1 MATTNLFEYYDRVR
15 SNTISDM
22 GKASDVAKKL
32 ADRSYADANSRIRD
46 MHDDAYVAGKERGEL
61 LTSPIVSLETAA
73 ATYTGEQWAA
83 NGSKINEAVLN
94 NERFLS
100 MLNNIGIAQ
109 YATGNNTFISGIK
122 REGTAPNTGE
132 ATYRIELGEL
142 NPGEGGPNLR
152 FKALD
157 TRKTDEQ
164 GDLLITESQFSDIF
178 EDYQRN
184 VQVRVAPRVGSQMQ
198 YDYIAG
204 AGSQNLNVSRREIPE
219 GQTDIHGTNYGGGT
233 GNPETDDKA
242 FTGDVTFN
250 GDVLNFLEERGLE
263 PVAKVKQLVDGGVD
277 AILQLTN
284 SEIAKLEAQYGIPM
298 QNANL
303 EYYRDELSAL
313 RAASQTAQ
321 NTLNNKDLNLT
332 EDEVKELK
340 KEIKFNGLREKKIM
354 GEVGDAGEFLAGG
367 LNVTLAGAVSQEERF
382 QREAEEK
389 LFRDP
394 QLKALRRALAKEQRI
409 FENAPDG
416 NYKDQSGE
424 KVAKLEAKIS
434 ERESKIDKREIR
446 EFDKDEMN
454 RKISKILENP
464 TTTFMPRKQLVSL
477 LEEQNYVL
485 SDETKGALDEY
496 INANLV
502 ENNDGSASV
511 SLTEGVEYNSEGIP
525 IKGPSGGSGRS
536 VTKIRGGIDNRAFSI
551 LLAMDIGGATNQDI
565 LGAIETM
572 RYTGTLDSKT
582 FQAIINAK
590 ENLSAEQYKE
600 MKDIRD
606 TFNDKVA
613 PRIDNLITN
622 FDKYAETED
631 DEFFY
636 VGDDKTPIFTE
647 INAIYRQPAVQQMFR
662 SADAQGR
669 VPAHF
674 SDQRTYLHQ
683 LDVALQRTIAKMSN
697 ERNFFEFIKGV
708 GGLPDG
714 FATDGLDMN
723 AFRLKAVYEDGA
735 SYSYNDVYGP
745 RGVRKSGGP
754 KIASFQLQTLDGRDL
769 GGEIEIADLVDAL
782 GRISRGTA
790 MEPRSIINRFEQSAF
805 LYR

>member
-46 MHDDAYVAGKERGEL
+46 MHDDVYVEGG
-61 LTSPIVSLETAA
+61 LTNPIVSLESAA

-100 MLNNIGIAQ
+100 VLNNIGIAQ
-109 YATGNNTFISGIK
+109 YATGNNTFITGIK

-132 ATYRIELGEL
+132 ATYRLELGEL

-340 KEIKFNGLREKKIM
+340 KEINFNSLREKKIM
-354 GEVGDAGEFLAGG
+354 GDAEKFLAGG

-382 QREAEEK
+382 QREAEERLAK
-389 LFRDP
+389 DN
-394 QLKALRRALAKEQRI
+394 QLIALRRALAKEQRI

-446 EFDKDEMN
+446 EFNKDEMN

-477 LEEQNYVL
+477 LKEQKYVL

-502 ENNDGSASV
+502 ESTDGSGSV

-536 VTKIRGGIDNRAFSI
+536 ITKIRGGIDNRAFSI
-551 LLAMDIGGATNQDI
+551 LLAMDIGGASNADI
-565 LGAIETM
+565 LSGIETM
-572 RYTGTLDSKT
+572 RYTGTLDSRT
-582 FQAIINAK
+582 FQALITAK
-590 ENLSAEQYKE
+590 ENLSTEQYKE
-600 MKDIRD
+600 MQDIRK
-606 TFNDKVA
+606 TFNKEVI
-613 PRIDNLITN
+613 PEIDNVIAAITN
-622 FDKYAETED
+622 YERTED
-631 DEFFY
+631 DEAFF
-636 VGDDKTPIFTE
+636 VGDDKTPIFTK
-647 INAIYRQPAVQQMFR
+647 INAIYRQPAIQQMFR
-662 SADAQGR
+662 SADAQGK

-674 SDQRTYLHQ
+674 RDQRTYLHQ
-683 LDVALQRTIAKMSN
+683 LDVSLQRMIAKMSN
-697 ERNFFEFIKGV
+697 NRNFFEFLKGV

-714 FATDGLDMN
+714 FATDPLDPN
-723 AFRLKAVYEDGA
+723 AFRLKAIYDDGA
-735 SYSYNDVYGP
+735 SYRYDEVYGP
-745 RGVRKSGGP
+745 RGIRKSGGP
-754 KIASFQLQTLDGRDL
+754 KIASFQLQTLDGRNL

-782 GRISRGTA
+782 GRITGGTA
-790 MEPRSIINRFEQSAF
+790 MEPRTIINRFEQSAF

>member
-46 MHDDAYVAGKERGEL
+46 MHDDVYVEGG
-61 LTSPIVSLETAA
+61 LTNPIVSLESAA

-100 MLNNIGIAQ
+100 VLNNIGIAQ
-109 YATGNNTFISGIK
+109 YATGNNTFITGIK

-132 ATYRIELGEL
+132 ATYRLELGEL

-242 FTGDVTFN
+242 FTGDVTFT

-340 KEIKFNGLREKKIM
+340 KEINFNSLREKKIM
-354 GEVGDAGEFLAGG
+354 GDAEKFLAGG

-382 QREAEEK
+382 QREAEERLAK
-389 LFRDP
+389 DN
-394 QLKALRRALAKEQRI
+394 QLIALRRALAKEQRI

-446 EFDKDEMN
+446 EFNKDEMN

-477 LEEQNYVL
+477 LKEQKYVL

-502 ENNDGSASV
+502 ESTDGSGSV

-536 VTKIRGGIDNRAFSI
+536 ITKIRGGIDNRAFSI
-551 LLAMDIGGATNQDI
+551 LLAMDIGGASNADI
-565 LGAIETM
+565 LSGIETM
-572 RYTGTLDSKT
+572 RYTGTLDSRT
-582 FQAIINAK
+582 FQALITAK
-590 ENLSAEQYKE
+590 ENLSTEQYKE
-600 MKDIRD
+600 MQDIRK
-606 TFNDKVA
+606 TFNKEVI
-613 PRIDNLITN
+613 PEIDNVIAAITN
-622 FDKYAETED
+622 YERTED
-631 DEFFY
+631 DEAFF
-636 VGDDKTPIFTE
+636 VGDDKTPIFTK
-647 INAIYRQPAVQQMFR
+647 INAIYRQPAIQQMFR
-662 SADAQGR
+662 SADAQGK

-674 SDQRTYLHQ
+674 RDQRTYLHQ
-683 LDVALQRTIAKMSN
+683 LDVSLQRMIAKMSN
-697 ERNFFEFIKGV
+697 NRNFFEFLKGV

-714 FATDGLDMN
+714 FATDPLDPN
-723 AFRLKAVYEDGA
+723 AFRLKAIYDDGA
-735 SYSYNDVYGP
+735 SYRYDEVYGP
-745 RGVRKSGGP
+745 RGIRKSGGP
-754 KIASFQLQTLDGRDL
+754 KIASFQLQTLDGRNL

-782 GRISRGTA
+782 GRITGGTA
-790 MEPRSIINRFEQSAF
+790 MEPRTIINRFEQSAF

>member
-46 MHDDAYVAGKERGEL
+46 MHDDVYVEGG
-61 LTSPIVSLETAA
+61 LTNPIVSLESAA

-100 MLNNIGIAQ
+100 VLNNIGIAQ
-109 YATGNNTFISGIK
+109 YATGNNTFITGIK

-132 ATYRIELGEL
+132 ATYRLELGEL

-340 KEIKFNGLREKKIM
+340 KEINFNSLREKKIM
-354 GEVGDAGEFLAGG
+354 GDAEKFLAGG

-382 QREAEEK
+382 QREAEERLAK
-389 LFRDP
+389 DN
-394 QLKALRRALAKEQRI
+394 QLIALRRALAKEQRI

-446 EFDKDEMN
+446 EFNKDEMN

-477 LEEQNYVL
+477 LKEQKYVL

-502 ENNDGSASV
+502 ESTDGSGSV

-551 LLAMDIGGATNQDI
+551 LLAMDIGGASNQDI

-590 ENLSAEQYKE
+590 ENLSTAQYEE
-600 MKDIRD
+600 MKDVRD

-683 LDVALQRTIAKMSN
+683 LDVSLQKTIAKMSN
-697 ERNFFEFIKGV
+697 DRNFFEFIKGV

-735 SYSYNDVYGP
+735 SYKYTDVYGP
-745 RGVRKSGGP
+745 RGVRKSGAP

-769 GGEIEIADLVDAL
+769 GGAIEINNLVDAL
-782 GRISRGTA
+782 GKISRGTA

>member
-1 MATTNLFEYYDRVR
+1 MATNLFEYYDRVR

-32 ADRSYADANSRIRD
+32 ADRSYADANSRLRD
-46 MHDDAYVAGKERGEL
+46 MHDDVYVEGKERGEL
-61 LTSPIVSLETAA
+61 LTSPIVSLDSAL

-100 MLNNIGIAQ
+100 VLNNIGIAQ
-109 YATGNNTFISGIK
+109 YATGNNTFITGIK

-132 ATYRIELGEL
+132 ATYRLELGEL

-242 FTGDVTFN
+242 FTGDVTFT

-340 KEIKFNGLREKKIM
+340 KEINFNSLREKKIM
-354 GEVGDAGEFLAGG
+354 GDAEKFLAGG

-382 QREAEEK
+382 QREAEERLAK
-389 LFRDP
+389 DN
-394 QLKALRRALAKEQRI
+394 QLIALRRALAKEQRI

-424 KVAKLEAKIS
+424 KVAKLEERIS
-434 ERESKIDKREIR
+434 KRESKIDKREIR
-446 EFDKDEMN
+446 EFNKDEMN

-477 LEEQNYVL
+477 LKEQKYVL

-551 LLAMDIGGATNQDI
+551 LLAMDIGGASNQDI

-590 ENLSAEQYKE
+590 ENLSTAQYEE
-600 MKDIRD
+600 MKDVRD

-683 LDVALQRTIAKMSN
+683 LDVSLQKTIAKMSN
-697 ERNFFEFIKGV
+697 DRNFFEFIKGV

-735 SYSYNDVYGP
+735 SYKYTDVYGP
-745 RGVRKSGGP
+745 RGVRKSGAP

-769 GGEIEIADLVDAL
+769 GGAIEINNLVDAL
-782 GRISRGTA
+782 GKISRGTA

>member
-46 MHDDAYVAGKERGEL
+46 MHDDVYVEGG
-61 LTSPIVSLETAA
+61 LTNPIVSLESAA

-100 MLNNIGIAQ
+100 VLNNIGIAQ
-109 YATGNNTFISGIK
+109 YATGNNTFITGIK

-132 ATYRIELGEL
+132 ATYRLELGEL

-242 FTGDVTFN
+242 FTGDVEFT

-340 KEIKFNGLREKKIM
+340 KEINFNSLREKKIM
-354 GEVGDAGEFLAGG
+354 GDAEKFLAGG

-382 QREAEEK
+382 QREAEERLAK
-389 LFRDP
+389 DN
-394 QLKALRRALAKEQRI
+394 QLIALRRALAKEQRI

-446 EFDKDEMN
+446 EFNKDEMN

-477 LEEQNYVL
+477 LKEQKYVL

-551 LLAMDIGGATNQDI
+551 LLAMDIGGASNQDI

-590 ENLSAEQYKE
+590 ENLSTAQYEE
-600 MKDIRD
+600 MKDVRD

-683 LDVALQRTIAKMSN
+683 LDVSLQKTIAKMSN
-697 ERNFFEFIKGV
+697 DRNFFEFIKGV

-735 SYSYNDVYGP
+735 SYKYTDVYGP
-745 RGVRKSGGP
+745 RGVRKSGAP

-769 GGEIEIADLVDAL
+769 GGAIEINNLVDAL
-782 GRISRGTA
+782 GKISRGTA

>member
-46 MHDDAYVAGKERGEL
+46 MHDDVYVEGKERGEL
-61 LTSPIVSLETAA
+61 LTSPIVSLESAA

-132 ATYRIELGEL
+132 ATYRLELGEL

-198 YDYIAG
+198 YDYISG

-263 PVAKVKQLVDGGVD
+263 PVAKAKQLLDGGVD

-321 NTLNNKDLNLT
+321 NTLNL
-332 EDEVKELK
+332 
-340 KEIKFNGLREKKIM
+340 
-354 GEVGDAGEFLAGG
+354 
-367 LNVTLAGAVSQEERF
+367 
-382 QREAEEK
+382 
-389 LFRDP
+389 
-394 QLKALRRALAKEQRI
+394 
-409 FENAPDG
+409 
-416 NYKDQSGE
+416 
-424 KVAKLEAKIS
+424 
-434 ERESKIDKREIR
+434 
-446 EFDKDEMN
+446 
-454 RKISKILENP
+454 
-464 TTTFMPRKQLVSL
+464 SL
-477 LEEQNYVL
+477 
-485 SDETKGALDEY
+485 
-496 INANLV
+496 IH
-502 ENNDGSASV
+502 
-511 SLTEGVEYNSEGIP
+511 I
-525 IKGPSGGSGRS
+525 
-536 VTKIRGGIDNRAFSI
+536 
-551 LLAMDIGGATNQDI
+551 
-565 LGAIETM
+565 
-572 RYTGTLDSKT
+572 
-582 FQAIINAK
+582 
-590 ENLSAEQYKE
+590 
-600 MKDIRD
+600 
-606 TFNDKVA
+606 
-613 PRIDNLITN
+613 
-622 FDKYAETED
+622 
-631 DEFFY
+631 
-636 VGDDKTPIFTE
+636 
-647 INAIYRQPAVQQMFR
+647 
-662 SADAQGR
+662 
-669 VPAHF
+669 
-674 SDQRTYLHQ
+674 
-683 LDVALQRTIAKMSN
+683 
-697 ERNFFEFIKGV
+697 
-708 GGLPDG
+708 
-714 FATDGLDMN
+714 
-723 AFRLKAVYEDGA
+723 
-735 SYSYNDVYGP
+735 
-745 RGVRKSGGP
+745 
-754 KIASFQLQTLDGRDL
+754 
-769 GGEIEIADLVDAL
+769 
-782 GRISRGTA
+782 
-790 MEPRSIINRFEQSAF
+790 
-805 LYR
+805 

>member
-1 MATTNLFEYYDRVR
+1 MATNLFEYYDRVR

-46 MHDDAYVAGKERGEL
+46 MHDDVYVEGG
-61 LTSPIVSLETAA
+61 LTNPIVSLESAA

-100 MLNNIGIAQ
+100 VLNNIGIAQ
-109 YATGNNTFISGIK
+109 YATGNNTFITGIK

-132 ATYRIELGEL
+132 ATYRLELGEL

-242 FTGDVTFN
+242 FTGDVTFT

-284 SEIAKLEAQYGIPM
+284 SEITKLEAQYGIPM

-354 GEVGDAGEFLAGG
+354 GDAEKFLAGG

-382 QREAEEK
+382 QREAEERLAK
-389 LFRDP
+389 DN
-394 QLKALRRALAKEQRI
+394 QLIALRRALAKEQRI

-446 EFDKDEMN
+446 EFNKDEMN

-477 LEEQNYVL
+477 LKEQKYVL

-502 ENNDGSASV
+502 ESTDGSGSV

-536 VTKIRGGIDNRAFSI
+536 ITKIRGGIDNRAFSI
-551 LLAMDIGGATNQDI
+551 LLAMDIGGASNADI
-565 LGAIETM
+565 LSGIETM
-572 RYTGTLDSKT
+572 RYTGTLDSRT
-582 FQAIINAK
+582 FQALITAK
-590 ENLSAEQYKE
+590 ENLSTEQYKE
-600 MKDIRD
+600 MQDIRK
-606 TFNDKVA
+606 TFNKEVI
-613 PRIDNLITN
+613 PEIDNVIAAITN
-622 FDKYAETED
+622 YERTED
-631 DEFFY
+631 DEAFF
-636 VGDDKTPIFTE
+636 VGDDKTPIFTK
-647 INAIYRQPAVQQMFR
+647 INAIYRQPAIQQMFR
-662 SADAQGR
+662 SADAQGK

-674 SDQRTYLHQ
+674 RDQRTYLHQ
-683 LDVALQRTIAKMSN
+683 LDVSLQRMIAKMSN
-697 ERNFFEFIKGV
+697 NRNFFEFLKGV

-714 FATDGLDMN
+714 FATDPLDPN
-723 AFRLKAVYEDGA
+723 AFRLKAIYDDGA
-735 SYSYNDVYGP
+735 SYRYDEVYGP
-745 RGVRKSGGP
+745 RGIRKSGGP
-754 KIASFQLQTLDGRDL
+754 KIASFQLQTLDGRNL

-782 GRISRGTA
+782 GRITGGTA
-790 MEPRSIINRFEQSAF
+790 MEPRTIINRFEQSAF

>member
-46 MHDDAYVAGKERGEL
+46 MHDDVYVEGKERGEL
-61 LTSPIVSLETAA
+61 LTSPIVSLESAA

-132 ATYRIELGEL
+132 ATYRLELGEL

-198 YDYIAG
+198 YDYISG
-204 AGSQNLNVSRREIPE
+204 AGSQNINVSRREIPE

-263 PVAKVKQLVDGGVD
+263 PVSKVKELIDGGVD

-332 EDEVKELK
+332 EDEIKELK
-340 KEIKFNGLREKKIM
+340 KEINFNSLREKKIM
-354 GEVGDAGEFLAGG
+354 GDAEKFLAGG

-382 QREAEEK
+382 QREAEERFF
-389 LFRDP
+389 L
-394 QLKALRRALAKEQRI
+394 
-409 FENAPDG
+409 
-416 NYKDQSGE
+416 QS
-424 KVAKLEAKIS
+424 
-434 ERESKIDKREIR
+434 
-446 EFDKDEMN
+446 
-454 RKISKILENP
+454 
-464 TTTFMPRKQLVSL
+464 
-477 LEEQNYVL
+477 
-485 SDETKGALDEY
+485 
-496 INANLV
+496 
-502 ENNDGSASV
+502 
-511 SLTEGVEYNSEGIP
+511 
-525 IKGPSGGSGRS
+525 
-536 VTKIRGGIDNRAFSI
+536 
-551 LLAMDIGGATNQDI
+551 
-565 LGAIETM
+565 
-572 RYTGTLDSKT
+572 
-582 FQAIINAK
+582 
-590 ENLSAEQYKE
+590 
-600 MKDIRD
+600 
-606 TFNDKVA
+606 
-613 PRIDNLITN
+613 
-622 FDKYAETED
+622 
-631 DEFFY
+631 
-636 VGDDKTPIFTE
+636 
-647 INAIYRQPAVQQMFR
+647 
-662 SADAQGR
+662 
-669 VPAHF
+669 
-674 SDQRTYLHQ
+674 
-683 LDVALQRTIAKMSN
+683 
-697 ERNFFEFIKGV
+697 
-708 GGLPDG
+708 
-714 FATDGLDMN
+714 
-723 AFRLKAVYEDGA
+723 
-735 SYSYNDVYGP
+735 
-745 RGVRKSGGP
+745 
-754 KIASFQLQTLDGRDL
+754 
-769 GGEIEIADLVDAL
+769 
-782 GRISRGTA
+782 
-790 MEPRSIINRFEQSAF
+790 
-805 LYR
+805 

>member
-1 MATTNLFEYYDRVR
+1 MATNLFEYYDRVR

-32 ADRSYADANSRIRD
+32 ADRSYADANSRLRD
-46 MHDDAYVAGKERGEL
+46 MHDDVYVEGKERGEL
-61 LTSPIVSLETAA
+61 LTSPIVSLDSAA

-122 REGTAPNTGE
+122 REGTTPNTGE
-132 ATYRIELGEL
+132 ATYRLELGEL

-152 FKALD
+152 FKSLD

-184 VQVRVAPRVGSQMQ
+184 VQTRVAPRVGSQMQ
-198 YDYIAG
+198 YDYISG

-242 FTGDVTFN
+242 FTGDVKFT

-263 PVAKVKQLVDGGVD
+263 PVAKVNQLIDGGVD

-284 SEIAKLEAQYGIPM
+284 SEITKLEKQYGIPM

-340 KEIKFNGLREKKIM
+340 KEINFNGLREKKIM
-354 GEVGDAGEFLAGG
+354 GDAEKFLAGG
-367 LNVTLAGAVSQEERF
+367 LNVTLAGAASQEERF

-394 QLKALRRALAKEQRI
+394 RLKSLRRQLAKEQRI

-434 ERESKIDKREIR
+434 EREKNIDKREIR

-454 RKISKILENP
+454 RKISKILSNP
-464 TTTFMPRKQLVSL
+464 KTTFTPRKQLVSL
-477 LEEQNYVL
+477 LKEQKYVL

-502 ENNDGSASV
+502 ENNDGSGSV

-551 LLAMDIGGATNQDI
+551 LLAMDIGGASNADI
-565 LGAIETM
+565 LSGIETM

-582 FQAIINAK
+582 FQALITAK
-590 ENLSAEQYKE
+590 ENLSTAQYKE
-600 MKDIRD
+600 MQDIRD
-606 TFNDKVA
+606 TFNTKVA
-613 PRIDNLITN
+613 PEIDKVITFLESYN
-622 FDKYAETED
+622 PDED
-631 DEFFY
+631 DEGFY
-636 VGDDKTPIFTE
+636 VGDDKIPLFTE
-647 INAIYRQPAVQQMFR
+647 INRIYRQPAIQQMFR

-683 LDVALQRTIAKMSN
+683 LDVSLQKTIAKMSN
-697 ERNFFEFIKGV
+697 DRNFFEFLKGV

-714 FATDGLDMN
+714 FATDPLDPN
-723 AFRLKAVYEDGA
+723 AFRLKAIYEDGA

-745 RGVRKSGGP
+745 RGIRKSGAP
-754 KIASFQLQTLDGRDL
+754 RIASFQLQTLDGRDL
-769 GGEIEIADLVDAL
+769 GGEIEINNLVDAL
-782 GRISRGTA
+782 GRISGGNA

>member
-46 MHDDAYVAGKERGEL
+46 MHDDVYVEGKERGEL
-61 LTSPIVSLETAA
+61 LTSPIVSLESAA

-132 ATYRIELGEL
+132 ATYRLELGEL

-198 YDYIAG
+198 YDYISG
-204 AGSQNLNVSRREIPE
+204 AGSQNINVSRREIPE

-263 PVAKVKQLVDGGVD
+263 PVSKVKELIDGGVD

-332 EDEVKELK
+332 EDEIKELK
-340 KEIKFNGLREKKIM
+340 KEINFNSLREKKIM
-354 GEVGDAGEFLAGG
+354 GDAEKFLAGG

-394 QLKALRRALAKEQRI
+394 QLIALRRALAKEQRI

-446 EFDKDEMN
+446 EFNKDEMN

-502 ENNDGSASV
+502 ESNDGSGSV

-551 LLAMDIGGATNQDI
+551 LLAMDIGGASNQDI

-572 RYTGTLDSKT
+572 RYTGTLDSRT

-590 ENLSAEQYKE
+590 ENLSTEQYKE
-600 MKDIRD
+600 MQNIRK
-606 TFNDKVA
+606 TFNKEVIPD
-613 PRIDNLITN
+613 IDNVIAAIN
-622 FDKYAETED
+622 NYERTED
-631 DEFFY
+631 DEILFNI
-636 VGDDKTPIFTE
+636 GDNGNPLFTE
-647 INAIYRQPAVQQMFR
+647 INRIYRQPAIQQMFR
-662 SADAQGR
+662 SADAQGK

-674 SDQRTYLHQ
+674 RDQRTYLHQ
-683 LDVALQRTIAKMSN
+683 LDVSLQRMIAKMSN
-697 ERNFFEFIKGV
+697 NKNFFEFLKGV
-708 GGLPDG
+708 GGLPDS
-714 FATDGLDMN
+714 FATDPLDPN
-723 AFRLKAVYEDGA
+723 AFRLKAIYEDGA

-745 RGVRKSGGP
+745 RGIRKSGGP

-782 GRISRGTA
+782 GRITGGTA
-790 MEPRSIINRFEQSAF
+790 MEPRTIINRFEQSAF

>member
-46 MHDDAYVAGKERGEL
+46 MHDDVYVEGG
-61 LTSPIVSLETAA
+61 LTNPIVSLESAA

-94 NERFLS
+94 NEQFLS

-109 YATGNNTFISGIK
+109 YATGNNTFITGIK

-132 ATYRIELGEL
+132 ATYRLELGEL

-242 FTGDVTFN
+242 FTGDVTFT

-284 SEIAKLEAQYGIPM
+284 SEITKLEAQYGIPM

-340 KEIKFNGLREKKIM
+340 KEINFNSLREKKIM
-354 GEVGDAGEFLAGG
+354 GDAEKFLAGG

-382 QREAEEK
+382 QREAEERLAK
-389 LFRDP
+389 DN
-394 QLKALRRALAKEQRI
+394 QLIALRRALAKEQRI

-446 EFDKDEMN
+446 EFNKDEMN

-477 LEEQNYVL
+477 LKEQKYVL

-502 ENNDGSASV
+502 ESTDGSGSV

-536 VTKIRGGIDNRAFSI
+536 ITKIRGGIDNRAFSI
-551 LLAMDIGGATNQDI
+551 LLAMDIGGASNADI
-565 LGAIETM
+565 LSGIETM
-572 RYTGTLDSKT
+572 RYTGTLDSRT
-582 FQAIINAK
+582 FQALITAK
-590 ENLSAEQYKE
+590 ENLSTEQYKE
-600 MKDIRD
+600 MQDIRK
-606 TFNDKVA
+606 TFNKEVI
-613 PRIDNLITN
+613 PEIDNVIAAITN
-622 FDKYAETED
+622 YERTED
-631 DEFFY
+631 DEAFF
-636 VGDDKTPIFTE
+636 VGDDKTPIFTK
-647 INAIYRQPAVQQMFR
+647 INAIYRQPAIQQMFR
-662 SADAQGR
+662 SADAQGK

-674 SDQRTYLHQ
+674 RDQRTYLHQ
-683 LDVALQRTIAKMSN
+683 LDVSLQRMIAKMSN
-697 ERNFFEFIKGV
+697 NRNFFEFLKGV

-714 FATDGLDMN
+714 FATDPLDPN
-723 AFRLKAVYEDGA
+723 AFRLKAIYDDGA
-735 SYSYNDVYGP
+735 SYRYDEVYGP
-745 RGVRKSGGP
+745 RGIRKSGGP
-754 KIASFQLQTLDGRDL
+754 KIASFQLQTLDGRNL

-782 GRISRGTA
+782 GRITGGTA
-790 MEPRSIINRFEQSAF
+790 MEPRTIINRFEQSAF

>member
-1 MATTNLFEYYDRVR
+1 
-15 SNTISDM
+15 
-22 GKASDVAKKL
+22 
-32 ADRSYADANSRIRD
+32 
-46 MHDDAYVAGKERGEL
+46 
-61 LTSPIVSLETAA
+61 
-73 ATYTGEQWAA
+73 
-83 NGSKINEAVLN
+83 
-94 NERFLS
+94 
-100 MLNNIGIAQ
+100 
-109 YATGNNTFISGIK
+109 
-122 REGTAPNTGE
+122 
-132 ATYRIELGEL
+132 
-142 NPGEGGPNLR
+142 
-152 FKALD
+152 
-157 TRKTDEQ
+157 
-164 GDLLITESQFSDIF
+164 
-178 EDYQRN
+178 
-184 VQVRVAPRVGSQMQ
+184 MQ
-198 YDYIAG
+198 YDYISG

-242 FTGDVTFN
+242 FTGDVEFT

-263 PVAKVKQLVDGGVD
+263 PVAKVNQLVDGGVD

-284 SEIAKLEAQYGIPM
+284 SEITKLEKQYGIPM

-340 KEIKFNGLREKKIM
+340 KEINFNGLREKKIM
-354 GEVGDAGEFLAGG
+354 GDAEKFLAGG

-394 QLKALRRALAKEQRI
+394 QLKSLRRDLAKEQRI

-424 KVAKLEAKIS
+424 KVAKLETKIS
-434 ERESKIDKREIR
+434 EREKSIDKREIR

-477 LEEQNYVL
+477 LKEQKYVL

-502 ENNDGSASV
+502 ESTDGSGSV
-511 SLTEGVEYNSEGIP
+511 SLTEGVEHNSEGIP

-536 VTKIRGGIDNRAFSI
+536 ITKIRGGIDNRAFSI
-551 LLAMDIGGATNQDI
+551 LLAMDIGGASNADI
-565 LGAIETM
+565 LSGIETM

-582 FQAIINAK
+582 FQALITAK
-590 ENLSAEQYKE
+590 ENLSTEQYKE
-600 MKDIRD
+600 MQNIRE
-606 TFNDKVA
+606 TFNKEVIPDV
-613 PRIDNLITN
+613 DNVIAAIAN
-622 FDKYAETED
+622 YERTED
-631 DEFFY
+631 DEILFNI
-636 VGDDKTPIFTE
+636 GDNGNPLFTE
-647 INAIYRQPAVQQMFR
+647 INRIYRQPAIQQMFR
-662 SADAQGR
+662 SADAQGK

-674 SDQRTYLHQ
+674 RDQRTYLHQ
-683 LDVALQRTIAKMSN
+683 LDVSLQRMIAKMSN
-697 ERNFFEFIKGV
+697 NRNFFEFLKGV

-714 FATDGLDMN
+714 FATDPLDPN
-723 AFRLKAVYEDGA
+723 AFRLKAIYEDGA
-735 SYSYNDVYGP
+735 SYKYDEVYGP
-745 RGVRKSGGP
+745 RGIRKSGGP
-754 KIASFQLQTLDGRDL
+754 KIANFQLQTLDGRDL
-769 GGEIEIADLVDAL
+769 GGEIEIANLVDAL
-782 GRISRGTA
+782 GRITGGTA
-790 MEPRSIINRFEQSAF
+790 MEPRTIINRFEQSAF

>member
-1 MATTNLFEYYDRVR
+1 MATNLFEYYDRVR

-32 ADRSYADANSRIRD
+32 ADRSYADANSRLRD
-46 MHDDAYVAGKERGEL
+46 MIDDVYKEGKERGEL
-61 LTSPIVSLETAA
+61 LTNPIVSLESAA
-73 ATYTGEQWAA
+73 ATYAGEQWAA
-83 NGSKINEAVLN
+83 NGGKINEAVLN
-94 NERFLS
+94 NEQFLS
-100 MLNNIGIAQ
+100 VLNNIGIAQ
-109 YATGNNTFISGIK
+109 YASGNNTFITGIK

-132 ATYRIELGEL
+132 ATYRLELGEL
-142 NPGEGGPNLR
+142 NPGESGPNLR

-204 AGSQNLNVSRREIPE
+204 AGSQNINKSRREIPE

-250 GDVLNFLEERGLE
+250 GDVLSFLEERGLE
-263 PVAKVKQLVDGGVD
+263 PVAKAKQLLDGGAD
-277 AILQLTN
+277 ALLQLTN
-284 SEIAKLEAQYGIPM
+284 SEITKLEKQYGIPM

-303 EYYRDELSAL
+303 EFYRDEIAAL

-321 NTLNNKDLNLT
+321 NTLVNKDLNLT

-340 KEIKFNGLREKKIM
+340 REINFAALREKKIM
-354 GEVGDAGEFLAGG
+354 GDAERFLAGG
-367 LNVTLAGAVSQEERF
+367 LNVTFAGAVSEEERF

-394 QLKALRRALAKEQRI
+394 QLRGLRRALAKEQRI

-434 ERESKIDKREIR
+434 EREKSIDKREIR

-477 LEEQNYVL
+477 LKEQNYVL

-502 ENNDGSASV
+502 ESTDGSGSV
-511 SLTEGVEYNSEGIP
+511 SLTEGVEYSSEGIP

-536 VTKIRGGIDNRAFSI
+536 ITKLRGGIDNRAFSI
-551 LLAMDIGGATNQDI
+551 LLAMDIGGASNQEI
-565 LGAIETM
+565 LSGIETM

-582 FQAIINAK
+582 FSALLKAQ
-590 ENLSAEQYKE
+590 ENLSKEQFKE
-600 MKDIRD
+600 MRDIRD
-606 TFNDKVA
+606 TFNEKVA
-613 PRIDNLITN
+613 PQIDDLIASIDSFERTG
-622 FDKYAETED
+622 
-631 DEFFY
+631 DEEALF
-636 VGDDKTPIFTE
+636 VGDDKIPLFTK

-669 VPAHF
+669 VPPHF
-674 SDQRTYLHQ
+674 SDQRTYLHH
-683 LDVALQRTIAKMSN
+683 LDVALQRMIAQMSN
-697 ERNFFEFIKGV
+697 NRNFFEFLKGV

-714 FATDGLDMN
+714 FSVDPLDPN

-735 SYSYNDVYGP
+735 SYSYNDIYGP
-745 RGVRKSGGP
+745 RGIRKSGGP
-754 KIASFQLQTLDGRDL
+754 KIKEFQLQTLDGRDL
-769 GGEIEIADLVDAL
+769 EGAIQIADLADAL
-782 GRISRGTA
+782 GRITGGTA

>member
-1 MATTNLFEYYDRVR
+1 MATNLFEYYDRVR

-32 ADRSYADANSRIRD
+32 ADRSYADANSRLRD
-46 MHDDAYVAGKERGEL
+46 MHDDVFVEGG
-61 LTSPIVSLETAA
+61 LTNPIVSLDSAA

-100 MLNNIGIAQ
+100 VLNNIGLAQ

-132 ATYRIELGEL
+132 ATYRLELGEL

-152 FKALD
+152 FKSLD
-157 TRKTDEQ
+157 TRKTDEE
-164 GDLLITESQFSDIF
+164 GDLLITESQFSELF

-184 VQVRVAPRVGSQMQ
+184 VQIRVAPRVGSQMQ
-198 YDYIAG
+198 YDYISG

-242 FTGDVTFN
+242 FTGDVEFT

-263 PVAKVKQLVDGGVD
+263 PVTKVNQLIDGGVD

-284 SEIAKLEAQYGIPM
+284 SEITKLEKQYGIPM

-332 EDEVKELK
+332 EDEVRELK
-340 KEIKFNGLREKKIM
+340 KEINFNGLREKKIM
-354 GEVGDAGEFLAGG
+354 GDAEKFLAGG

-382 QREAEEK
+382 QREAEDK

-394 QLKALRRALAKEQRI
+394 QLKGLRRQLAKEQRI

-424 KVAKLEAKIS
+424 KVAKLETKIS
-434 ERESKIDKREIR
+434 EREKSIDKREIR

-477 LEEQNYVL
+477 LKEQNYVL

-502 ENNDGSASV
+502 ESNDGSGSV

-525 IKGPSGGSGRS
+525 IKGTSGGSGRS
-536 VTKIRGGIDNRAFSI
+536 ITKIRGGIDNRAFSI
-551 LLAMDIGGATNQDI
+551 LLAMDIGGASDQDV

-572 RYTGTLDSKT
+572 RYTGTLDSKS
-582 FQAIINAK
+582 FQAILKAK

-606 TFNDKVA
+606 TFNSKVA
-613 PRIDNLITN
+613 PEIDNVITFLESYN
-622 FDKYAETED
+622 PNED
-631 DEFFY
+631 DEGFY
-636 VGDDKTPIFTE
+636 VGDDKIPLFTK

-683 LDVALQRTIAKMSN
+683 LDVGLQKMIAKMSN
-697 ERNFFEFIKGV
+697 DRNFFEFLKGV

-714 FATDGLDMN
+714 FATDPLDPN
-723 AFRLKAVYEDGA
+723 AFRLKAIYSDGA
-735 SYSYNDVYGP
+735 SYRYNDVYGP
-745 RGVRKSGGP
+745 RGIRKSDGP

-769 GGEIEIADLVDAL
+769 GGAIEINNLVDAL
-782 GRISRGTA
+782 GRITGGTA
-790 MEPRSIINRFEQSAF
+790 MEPRTIINRFEQSAF

>member
-46 MHDDAYVAGKERGEL
+46 MHDDVYVEGG
-61 LTSPIVSLETAA
+61 LTNPIVSLESAA

-100 MLNNIGIAQ
+100 VLNNIGIAQ
-109 YATGNNTFISGIK
+109 YATGNNTFITGIK

-132 ATYRIELGEL
+132 ATYRLELGEL

-242 FTGDVTFN
+242 FTGDVTFT

-340 KEIKFNGLREKKIM
+340 KEINFNSLREKKIM
-354 GEVGDAGEFLAGG
+354 GDAEKFLAGG

-382 QREAEEK
+382 QREAEERLAK
-389 LFRDP
+389 DN
-394 QLKALRRALAKEQRI
+394 QLIALRRALAKEQRI

-424 KVAKLEAKIS
+424 KVAKLEERIS
-434 ERESKIDKREIR
+434 KRESKIDKREIR
-446 EFDKDEMN
+446 EFNKDEMN

-477 LEEQNYVL
+477 LKEQKYVL

-502 ENNDGSASV
+502 ESTDGSGSV

-536 VTKIRGGIDNRAFSI
+536 ITKIRGGIDNRAFSI
-551 LLAMDIGGATNQDI
+551 LLAMDIGGASNADI
-565 LGAIETM
+565 LSGIETM
-572 RYTGTLDSKT
+572 RYTGTLDSRT
-582 FQAIINAK
+582 FQALITAK
-590 ENLSAEQYKE
+590 ENLSTEQYKE
-600 MKDIRD
+600 MQDIRK
-606 TFNDKVA
+606 TFNKEVI
-613 PRIDNLITN
+613 PEIDNVIAAITN
-622 FDKYAETED
+622 YERTED
-631 DEFFY
+631 DEAFF
-636 VGDDKTPIFTE
+636 VGDDKTPIFTK
-647 INAIYRQPAVQQMFR
+647 INAIYRQPAIQQMFR
-662 SADAQGR
+662 SADAQGK

-674 SDQRTYLHQ
+674 RDQRTYLHQ
-683 LDVALQRTIAKMSN
+683 LDVSLQRMIAKMSN
-697 ERNFFEFIKGV
+697 NRNFFEFLKGV

-714 FATDGLDMN
+714 FATDPLDPN
-723 AFRLKAVYEDGA
+723 AFRLKAIYDDGA
-735 SYSYNDVYGP
+735 SYRYDEVYGP
-745 RGVRKSGGP
+745 RGIRKSGGP
-754 KIASFQLQTLDGRDL
+754 KIASFQLQTLDGRNL

-782 GRISRGTA
+782 GRITGGTA
-790 MEPRSIINRFEQSAF
+790 MEPRTIINRFEQSAF